1 MNESGLSGKYK
12 IKIVGFYCLIVL
24 ILLDW
29 IGLSVLFAFWIL
41 SFGGSNGRLY
51 VYAWALLPVLYAL
64 FAIVVF
70 LTYKPYRAKGISVT
84 PHTTPQLFELIENS
98 AKRVGFDGYIEEVI
112 LTPGISVSVSYD
124 PNLFNLFF
132 DSKAKLYIGVSLCNV
147 LSKDE
152 LCAVIGHE
160 LVHFAQPQ
168 TKYKAYLAKISNIAS
183 RLGRNGV
190 FGSEKGFNP
199 ASLGFHA
206 WPARFFCWC
215 FNYAFETIFNVN
227 SSDYLEVTADM
238 EMDAD
243 KVSAHAF
250 GSDKML
256 SALCK
261 SYAISDRLVLY
272 KLLILPYLSSLGY
285 RCDGFWKTFESTSS
299 LFMAIDGLVIS
310 DNQPLFGLS
319 RAKFDLSECILASRL
334 EALGN
339 LSSGSV
345 IHNIA
350 CNPSIDVIPDAI
362 VSKMDGFLCRKYG
375 QITGVKVGRIR
386 YHEIINNL
394 QNGLFAETHS
404 MNEAFIVVN
413 GLFEE
418 ILENKSD
425 VPQIILPESV
435 LPPCDVAFPQP
446 VIRQATEVI
455 YSSDL
460 EHCPVCGHAV
470 SNDTK
475 VCPHCHEIISE

>member
-12 IKIVGFYCLIVL
+12 VKIVGFYCLMVL
-24 ILLDW
+24 LLLGW

-41 SFGGSNGRLY
+41 SFGGSDGRLY
-51 VYAWALLPVLYAL
+51 VWALLPVLYAL

-70 LTYKPYRAKGISVT
+70 LTYKPYRAKGVSVT
-84 PHTTPQLFELIENS
+84 CHTTPLLFELIESS
-98 AKRVGFDGYIEEVI
+98 AKRVGFDGHIEEVI
-112 LTPGISVSVSYD
+112 LTPGISVSVYD
-124 PNLFNLFF
+124 EPNIFNLFF

-147 LSKDE
+147 LSIDE

-160 LVHFAQPQ
+160 LAHFAQPQ

-183 RLGRNGV
+183 KLGRNGV
-190 FGSEKGFNP
+190 FGSEEDFNP
-199 ASLGFHA
+199 AFLGFRA
-206 WPARFFCWC
+206 WPALFFCRC
-215 FNYAFETIFNVN
+215 FNYAFETIFDVN
-227 SSDYLEVTADM
+227 SSDYLEVTAYM

-243 KVSAHAF
+243 KVSSHAF
-250 GSDKML
+250 GSDKMR

-261 SYAISDRLVLY
+261 SSAISDRLILY
-272 KLLILPYLSSLGY
+272 KRLILPYLSSLGY

-310 DNQPLFGLS
+310 DNQLLLGLN
-319 RAKFDLSECILASRL
+319 RTKFDTSECILALRL
-334 EALGN
+334 EALEN
-339 LSSGSV
+339 LTSGSV

-350 CNPSIDVIPDAI
+350 SNPSIDVIPDAI
-362 VSKMDGFLCRKYG
+362 ISKMDGFLCRKYG
-375 QITGVKVGRIR
+375 QSTGVKVGRIR

-413 GLFEE
+413 RLFEE
-418 ILENKSD
+418 IRENKSN
-425 VPQIILPESV
+425 VSQTILPESV
-435 LPPCDVAFPQP
+435 LPPCDVYPQL
-446 VIRQATEVI
+446 VIRQASEVI